1 MCKFSHQIS
10 FTMTG
15 KTQST
20 SKIAQILFGL
30 LAYVSLG
37 IGLVAIVIPGLPT
50 TEFILLAAWAAT
62 KSSPRLSAWL
72 ENHRLF
78 GPILFNWRN
87 GKIIARRA
95 KVSATVS
102 MLLCAILM
110 LVMLD
115 HGWPIYLAIGGMS
128 LGNLWIWSRPERLAK
143 PA

>member
-1 MCKFSHQIS
+1 
-10 FTMTG
+10 MTG
-15 KTQST
+15 KSPST
-20 SKIAQILFGL
+20 SRIARLLFGL

-37 IGLVAIVIPGLPT
+37 IGLVAIVLPGLPT

-95 KVSATVS
+95 KISATVS
-102 MLLCAILM
+102 MLLCALLM
-110 LVMLD
+110 LLTLD
-115 HGWPIYLAIGGMS
+115 HGWPIYLTIAGMS
-128 LGNLWIWSRPERLAK
+128 LGNLWIWSRPERLAR
-143 PA
+143 PV